1 MHGSRGTPVVVVW
14 RGRMRSR
21 IPGVTAMA
29 VAADLTFAGA
39 AVIRSDAVA
48 VAVELHCGAVPG
60 AAVETGTP
68 PGDR

>member
-1 MHGSRGTPVVVVW
+1 
-14 RGRMRSR
+14 
-21 IPGVTAMA
+21 MA